1 MSKALIAYAS
11 MSGNTED
18 IAMIIKDTLREN
30 GFDVAI
36 QEIDDVDTDSLA
48 EYDLLLIGTYTWG
61 DGDLP
66 YEAESFYDEVSSLD
80 LKGKKAACFGS
91 GDYAYPRFCEAVNT
105 FYSMLERTGADLYRE
120 TLKIELAPETDE
132 DAECCKE
139 FAEGFIR
146 WAEQEKRQAETHVS

>member
-1 MSKALIAYAS
+1 

-18 IAMIIKDTLREN
+18 IAMIIKDTLKEN

-36 QEIDDVDTDSLA
+36 QEMDDVDADSLA

-91 GDYAYPRFCEAVNT
+91 GDYAYPAFAKRSTRFTAC
-105 FYSMLERTGADLYRE
+105 
-120 TLKIELAPETDE
+120 
-132 DAECCKE
+132 
-139 FAEGFIR
+139 
-146 WAEQEKRQAETHVS
+146 